1 MAIIKKD
8 IMKKMSNEEIKERLK
23 SLETEL
29 IRRNAIQNKQD
40 KTKLKEIKKA
50 IARLSMLI
58 KK

>member
-23 SLETEL
+23 SLKTEL
-29 IRRNAIQNKQD
+29 IRRNIIQNKQD
-40 KTKLKEIKKA
+40 KTKLKEIKKT